1 MTTLTANSP
10 RSVGPAG
17 SVLLATARRG
27 PTSGVTFG
35 RIVASEWIKFRSVRS
50 TLWTLP
56 VTALVMVGLAVLQAW
71 GAVTVGGDAPE
82 VGGSAPTIVTG
93 GWFLAQM
100 VVAVLAILTITGEY
114 STGQI
119 RSSVTA
125 VPRRVPIL
133 AAKALVLFVAVA
145 VVSTV
150 AVALSWLASLPFLN
164 QLGVSVD
171 LSNPDQLR
179 VLLGTPLYLATIALF
194 AFAVGAL
201 PRPSAGA
208 LAIVLTLL
216 LVLENVFAL
225 LPFRFFE
232 VVSPFLPST
241 SGGRILLDSGTLE
254 FMDAGSTGAHL
265 TAWQGYGVLVAW
277 VAVLLTAAAVLLRRR
292 DA

>member
-1 MTTLTANSP
+1 MTALTLNNP
-10 RSVGPAG
+10 GPA
-17 SVLLATARRG
+17 LAAAPARRS
-27 PTSGVTFG
+27 PTAGVTFG

-71 GAVTVGGDAPE
+71 GAVTVGGDALE

-93 GWFLAQM
+93 GWFLAQL

-145 VVSTV
+145 VVSTA

-164 QLGVSVD
+164 QLGVTVD
-171 LSNPDQLR
+171 LSDPDQLR

-201 PRPSAGA
+201 LRHSAGA
-208 LAIVLTLL
+208 LAIVLGLL

-241 SGGRILLDSGTLE
+241 SGGRILLDSETLQ
-254 FMDAGSTGAHL
+254 FMDADSTGAHL

>member
-10 RSVGPAG
+10 RSTG
-17 SVLLATARRG
+17 SVLPATPARRG

-201 PRPSAGA
+201 LRHSAGA
-208 LAIVLTLL
+208 LAIVLALL
-216 LVLENVFAL
+216 LVVENVFAL

-277 VAVLLTAAAVLLRRR
+277 VVVLLTAAAVLLRRR